1 MYNIVKYIE
10 GGIVL
15 KKYICSICNYIY
27 DESKGVLEAG
37 IAPGTKWEDL
47 PDDFVCPICG
57 ATKEAFNA
65 QESNSVRQVP
75 QQPLNHTPADMK
87 ELSALEVSTLCYNLA
102 KACEKMYAFEEQ
114 AKFIELAEYFK
125 AGANKAKEPSYTK
138 LLELVEEDIN
148 TLYPNAELVAKEE
161 GDRGALRSL
170 TWTIKT
176 TRMLKSIL
184 GRYIKEGDKMLE
196 NTGVYV
202 CSICGYI
209 YIGDDLPSVC
219 PICKVP
225 NWKFDKVEGGA
236 L

>member
-1 MYNIVKYIE
+1 
-10 GGIVL
+10 L
-15 KKYICSICNYIY
+15 KKYICTICNYIY
-27 DESKGVLEAG
+27 DESKGHPEAG

-47 PDDFVCPICG
+47 PEDFVCPICG
-57 ATKEAFNA
+57 ASQDAFDAYGSEETKAKA
-65 QESNSVRQVP
+65 D
-75 QQPLNHTPADMK
+75 QPVNHVPADMK
-87 ELSALEVSTLCYNLA
+87 ELSALEVSTLCHNLA
-102 KACEKMYAFEEQ
+102 KACEKMYAFDEE
-114 AKFIELAEYFK
+114 AKFKELAEYFK
-125 AGANKAKEPSYTK
+125 AGASPVENPSYSS
-138 LLELVEEDIN
+138 LQELVDEDIN
-148 TLYPNAELVAKEE
+148 SLYPYAEQVAKEE
-161 GDRGALRSL
+161 GDRGALRSI

-184 GRYIKEGDKMLE
+184 SRYEKEGDKMLE

-209 YIGDDLPSVC
+209 YIGDDLPRIC